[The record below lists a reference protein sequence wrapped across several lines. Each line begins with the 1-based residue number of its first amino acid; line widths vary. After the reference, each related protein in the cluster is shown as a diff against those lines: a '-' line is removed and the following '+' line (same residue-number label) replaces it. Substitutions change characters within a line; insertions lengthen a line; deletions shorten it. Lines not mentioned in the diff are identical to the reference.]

1 MNNTRLLFVHAL
13 SPLHAG
19 TGQGVGVI
27 DLPIAR
33 EKATALPFL
42 PSSSLKGTVRSVC
55 SDKELARKLFGPD
68 NADMESNESYASS
81 VQFSD
86 QKLLLLP
93 IRSLAGTFAWVTSPY
108 VLRRFLRDIKDVQV
122 KVPELKVPTVQNS
135 EQCLIAT
142 NTKKITIGDDPR
154 MVYLEDLDLSAQKDG
169 DAEAW
174 AKWISKQIFSDES
187 DWRDMLIERFC
198 VVHDDVFN
206 FMINTATEI
215 TARIRMQ
222 ENSKTVKSGGLWYEE
237 ALPTETILSG
247 VVLASPTKMAD
258 IEPEEIFSSLQ
269 KLTGK
274 TMQFGGK
281 ATIGRGMCQVHIV
294 QEEG

>member
-33 EKATALPFL
+33 EKATSLPFL
-42 PSSSLKGTVRSVC
+42 PSSSLKGTIRSVC
-55 SDKELARKLFGPD
+55 DESERARLFGTD
-68 NADMESNESYASS
+68 NSEIESNESYASS
-81 VQFSD
+81 IQFSD

-108 VLRRFLRDIKDVQV
+108 VLRRFLRDIKDVEV

-247 VVLASPTKMAD
+247 VVLASPTKMAN

-274 TMQFGGK
+274 TIQFGGK
-281 ATIGRGMCQVHIV
+281 ATIGRGMCRV
-294 QEEG
+294 QLVEEEG